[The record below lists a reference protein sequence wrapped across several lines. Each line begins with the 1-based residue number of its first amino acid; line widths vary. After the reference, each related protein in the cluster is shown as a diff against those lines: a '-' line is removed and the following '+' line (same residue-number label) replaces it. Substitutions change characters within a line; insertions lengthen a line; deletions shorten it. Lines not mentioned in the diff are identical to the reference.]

1 MPRQRRKHRT
11 RDKRQAEL
19 RRACDEEQRHLCG
32 RRIPGI
38 ERPRFN
44 GQGSFS
50 SGVRCRPALM
60 ELDQS
65 EREFR
70 DYKHQYVE
78 ELPHLGEQVTE
89 EVRALR

>member
-44 GQGSFS
+44 EKTSFAA
-50 SGVRCRPALM
+50 GVRCRPPRT
-60 ELDQS
+60 ELDIA
-65 EREFR
+65 EREFQA
-70 DYKHQYVE
+70 YKNRYLE
-78 ELPHLGEQVTE
+78 ETSIRGEKVAQ
-89 EVRALR
+89 EVMESR